1 MDIIYQ
7 SQAMNES
14 VQFGWPED
22 YCDPLRFER
31 KNKGAL
37 CAKSGNPVSSF
48 SQRLPLQRA
57 SAPWAALG

>member
-31 KNKGAL
+31 KNKGAF
-37 CAKSGNPVSSF
+37 CAKSGNPVSLDPKAWGES
-48 SQRLPLQRA
+48 
-57 SAPWAALG
+57 